1 MTTASLAGGTG
12 GAGHGRVAPAPAAG
26 RIGPNALI
34 QPLGVLRDRFGEAR
48 MAHIVRTATGLVPDA
63 LPVGAMVDEHLV
75 AELHQGIVR
84 ELGESVALGVLEEAG
99 RRTGDYL
106 LAHRIPRPAQAVLK
120 RLPARLSVALL
131 ARAMAKHAWTFAG
144 TGTFTYH
151 GGRRPVFAL
160 AGCPLCRGMHSD
172 RSVCHFYAGTFARL
186 VRALAAPHA
195 LVDETSCHAA
205 GDDACRFTVTLKPP
219 G

>member
-1 MTTASLAGGTG
+1 MTTASLAGGSG
-12 GAGHGRVAPAPAAG
+12 GSGHRLPGHAAPAG

-34 QPLGVLRDRFGEAR
+34 QPLGVLRERFGEAR
-48 MAHIVRTATGLVPDA
+48 LAQIVRASTGLAPDA
-63 LPVGAMVDEHLV
+63 LPLGAMVDERLV
-75 AELHQGIVR
+75 ARLHQGIVDA
-84 ELGESVALGVLEEAG
+84 LGEPVALGVLEEAG

-144 TGTFTYH
+144 TGTFTYR
-151 GGRRPVFAL
+151 GGRRPVFEL
-160 AGCPLCRGMHSD
+160 AGCPLCRGMTSE
-172 RSVCHFYAGTFARL
+172 RSVCRFYAGTFARL

-205 GDDACRFTVTLKPP
+205 GDDACRFTVTLHPP